1 MVWSVKKTIINR
13 WIYLKRKE
21 PKETLFLFQNS
32 CFSSFC
38 LDRVVL
44 KNSIVIS
51 KHLLLLINAN
61 SNIFPKNQKKNYC
74 VALIFSVIYYF
85 FL

>member
-13 WIYLKRKE
+13 WIYLKRKG
-21 PKETLFLFQNS
+21 PKETLFLFQNR

-44 KNSIVIS
+44 KNSVVIS

-61 SNIFPKNQKKNYC
+61 PIFFQKIKKII
-74 VALIFSVIYYF
+74 VLLSFFQWFTYF